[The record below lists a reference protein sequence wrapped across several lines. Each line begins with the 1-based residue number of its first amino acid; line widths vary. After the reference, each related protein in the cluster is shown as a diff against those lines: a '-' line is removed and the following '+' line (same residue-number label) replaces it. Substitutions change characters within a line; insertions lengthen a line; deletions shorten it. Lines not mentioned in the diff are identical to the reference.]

1 MKRFESL
8 RTWLVIVGLLLF
20 SGVASLAW
28 IALSGQGGIR
38 APSLGLDLALEPIE
52 PITIELEDYLLG
64 EALVEA
70 PVISQLNGQE
80 VPYLLVVAIIVAV
93 TVGGLL
99 AMGVPLAFIYVL
111 LDRQAGQVKEDSE
124 FQEQQAALQKKETER
139 LRALN
144 EEHPPTE
151 MPSHEMPRW
160 AVTSTALIVLFFAV
174 LIGYALSDTFF
185 PEGEVQLTS
194 SIFVNPALIISSVL
208 GIISLIALAA
218 ALGRRTYGGEDEEVS
233 RIPWGAIWV
242 AITGFIFLGIGMG
255 LMFAI
260 RSAGG

>member
-111 LDRQAGQVKEDSE
+111 LDRQAGQVRLSQSTRDSK
-124 FQEQQAALQKKETER
+124 AG
-139 LRALN
+139 LR
-144 EEHPPTE
+144 
-151 MPSHEMPRW
+151 PR
-160 AVTSTALIVLFFAV
+160 LFF
-174 LIGYALSDTFF
+174 I
-185 PEGEVQLTS
+185 
-194 SIFVNPALIISSVL
+194 
-208 GIISLIALAA
+208 AA
-218 ALGRRTYGGEDEEVS
+218 ADRPARAPRARGDANS
-233 RIPWGAIWV
+233 P
-242 AITGFIFLGIGMG
+242 
-255 LMFAI
+255 
-260 RSAGG
+260 